1 MLKKRTVFWSIVAI
15 MSMALMV
22 WLVIAYNTKKSQYE
36 IIESEN
42 SKIKSEISVFQSK
55 IDSLKMAIAIQDEII
70 RHSISEYD
78 SLKREK
84 ERVITKVKEV
94 QSVLSIYPITTAVD
108 TLRYNLLNNKADTV
122 VVISP
127 YNVAVINNVFK
138 QRNQLQSLVKIQE
151 KTLLQSDIIQ
161 HQMSKT
167 IQQRDSLIQQN
178 TSIINRCKTLNSN
191 QEQQISLLLKDVEK
205 QKKKKKFYKQT
216 TVIAIIVAT
225 IASLK
230 LSNVF

>member
-1 MLKKRTVFWSIVAI
+1 MKKILLGLLLMLPSALVAQHFI
-15 MSMALMV
+15 PVTPSL
-22 WLVIAYNTKKSQYE
+22 L
-36 IIESEN
+36 N
-42 SKIKSEISVFQSK
+42 SK
-55 IDSLKMAIAIQDEII
+55 
-70 RHSISEYD
+70 
-78 SLKREK
+78 
-84 ERVITKVKEV
+84 T
-94 QSVLSIYPITTAVD
+94 
-108 TLRYNLLNNKADTV
+108 DTV

-161 HQMSKT
+161 HQMLKA

-178 TSIINRCKTLNSN
+178 TLMINRYKTLSSK
-191 QEQQISLLLKDVEK
+191 QEQQISLLMKDIEK

-216 TVIAIIVAT
+216 TIIAIIAAT

>member
-1 MLKKRTVFWSIVAI
+1 MKKILLGLLLMLPGALVAQHFI
-15 MSMALMV
+15 PVTPS
-22 WLVIAYNTKKSQYE
+22 
-36 IIESEN
+36 
-42 SKIKSEISVFQSK
+42 
-55 IDSLKMAIAIQDEII
+55 
-70 RHSISEYD
+70 
-78 SLKREK
+78 
-84 ERVITKVKEV
+84 
-94 QSVLSIYPITTAVD
+94 
-108 TLRYNLLNNKADTV
+108 LLNNKADTV

-161 HQMSKT
+161 HQMLKA

-178 TSIINRCKTLNSN
+178 TLMINRYKTLSNN
-191 QEQQISLLLKDVEK
+191 QEQQISLLKKDVEK

-216 TVIAIIVAT
+216 TIIAVIVAT